1 MREYCLGV
9 HPKKASVAS
18 STNKGEDYKKP
29 VWLWPPTTLDK
40 DQTQTIK
47 VSGVNRIRF
56 VFSVPLRLTGREK
69 KRFISTE
76 DVADSGVP
84 KTALGALIE
93 RDKLGILETH
103 TLLSGGRSISQHGL
117 SSLWETEFLAS
128 KKFNAF

>member
-1 MREYCLGV
+1 MLIDLENLTNKHKVTSSLFFFPSSLREYCLGV

-29 VWLWPPTTLDK
+29 VWLWPPTLDK

-69 KRFISTE
+69 N
-76 DVADSGVP
+76 DSFQLKMWQIV
-84 KTALGALIE
+84 E
-93 RDKLGILETH
+93 
-103 TLLSGGRSISQHGL
+103 SQKPH
-117 SSLWETEFLAS
+117 
-128 KKFNAF
+128 